1 MRETVT
7 AIEKAERLLERAL
20 ELGALEIG
28 EFTLSSGQ
36 KSKYYFDG
44 RLLTLDPEGSDL
56 ISSLFLDEIAK
67 AGADAAGGPTVAAV
81 PIVGAITLRSRLEGR
96 PVMGFFVRPE
106 VKGHGGRK
114 QVEGPVEPGMK
125 VAVFD
130 DTISTGG
137 SLFAA
142 IERWRPLAVRSC
154 SYCVRLIACKVA
166 ATSYGAGNSPS
177 TPYSRQTPTATSGQT
192 SPPPDRGNT

>member
-1 MRETVT
+1 MTERVT
-7 AIEKAERLLERAL
+7 AAEKAARLLERAM

-56 ISSLFLDEIAK
+56 ISSLFLEEIAK
-67 AGADAAGGPTVAAV
+67 ARADAAGGPIVAAV
-81 PIVGAITLRSRLEGR
+81 PIAGAITLRSQLEDR
-96 PVMGFFVRPE
+96 PVRGFFVRPE

-114 QVEGPVEPGMK
+114 QVEGPVEPGTR

-130 DTISTGG
+130 DAISTGG
-137 SLFAA
+137 SLLPA
-142 IERWRPLAVRSC
+142 IDALEAFGCQVVLVMCIVDRMQGGSDEIRRR
-154 SYCVRLIACKVA
+154 RLPFYAIFQADPN
-166 ATSYGAGNSPS
+166 GNI
-177 TPYSRQTPTATSGQT
+177 RQTISAG
-192 SPPPDRGNT
+192 

>member
-7 AIEKAERLLERAL
+7 AVEKAERLLERAL

-56 ISSLFLDEIAK
+56 ISSLFLDEIAI

-96 PVMGFFVRPE
+96 PVMGFFVRPAI
-106 VKGHGGRK
+106 KSHGGRK

-142 IERWRPLAVRSC
+142 IAALEAFGCQVVLVLCAVDRMQGGSDELRRRQLPFYAVLQADPNGNIRPNISA
-154 SYCVRLIACKVA
+154 I
-166 ATSYGAGNSPS
+166 
-177 TPYSRQTPTATSGQT
+177 
-192 SPPPDRGNT
+192 